1 MAARNGMSSERDT
14 FSSAEPLALLHV
26 SSLYVLIFSHLGLV
40 QRHGDAQLL
49 LPSAPDRD
57 ATVSTAGRPCAE
69 GPSENEDQRERGGRA
84 ERDPFPPNLG
94 QPYVVH
100 PLPAQLTR
108 ACVRAIT
115 LPLW

>member
-1 MAARNGMSSERDT
+1 MSSDQRNL
-14 FSSAEPLALLHV
+14 FKYRAAGSSACLV
-26 SSLYVLIFSHLGLV
+26 SYVLIFSHLELV
-40 QRHGDAQLL
+40 HCHSDAQLL

-69 GPSENEDQRERGGRA
+69 GHSENEDQQERGGHA
-84 ERDPFPPNLG
+84 ERETFSPNLG

-108 ACVRAIT
+108 ACVCAIT
-115 LPLW
+115 LSLP